1 MSAENQNPEEDP
13 MIGDILSSIK
23 SIINEDDNRAPEV
36 AESAVAEEISDDP
49 MAGLSFDEDIA
60 VEPEPVAAPTP
71 EITAPEP
78 VAAPVAMPAAA
89 VDDLE
94 ESIISS
100 ATADIGAQ
108 QFVKLNNMIR
118 MGNSNVTLSDIVR
131 SLLRPMLREW
141 LDENL
146 PAMVEQKV
154 EYEIKRLVN
163 RVEDQSL

>member
-1 MSAENQNPEEDP
+1 MSSEKENTEDDP
-13 MIGDILSSIK
+13 MIEDILSSIK
-23 SIINEDDNRAPEV
+23 SIINEDGEEQV
-36 AESAVAEEISDDP
+36 TAEEP
-49 MAGLSFDEDIA
+49 QQPQPQPRPRQEQ
-60 VEPEPVAAPTP
+60 PVAP
-71 EITAPEP
+71 
-78 VAAPVAMPAAA
+78 AMV
-89 VDDLE
+89 VDESMPDFPDNDFE

-100 ATADIGAQ
+100 ATADIGTQ

-146 PAMVEQKV
+146 PPMVEQKV

-163 RVEDQSL
+163 RIDKN

>member
-23 SIINEDDNRAPEV
+23 SIINEDEEDAPKAAEA
-36 AESAVAEEISDDP
+36 AESDDLEDDL
-49 MAGLSFDEDIA
+49 MAGLSFDEEIPA
-60 VEPEPVAAPTP
+60 VEPEPVAEPVATPAVAPTP
-71 EITAPEP
+71 TPI
-78 VAAPVAMPAAA
+78 MPAATM
-89 VDDLE
+89 DDME

-163 RVEDQSL
+163 RVED

>member
-23 SIINEDDNRAPEV
+23 SIINEDEDDAQGKV
-36 AESAVAEEISDDP
+36 AADPVEDIDDP
-49 MAGLSFDEDIA
+49 MAGLNFDEDLT
-60 VEPEPVAAPTP
+60 VEPTPLAPAPVPTP
-71 EITAPEP
+71 EPTPAPI
-78 VAAPVAMPAAA
+78 AMPAAIA
-89 VDDLE
+89 DDLE

-118 MGNSNVTLSDIVR
+118 MGNSNITLSDIVR

-163 RVEDQSL
+163 RVEDQ